1 MKRRK
6 SWWKEAPVAEEE
18 AREEGIWS
26 DGQNR
31 YHADPGGRDGPST
44 HFFRAFGGGGLPCY
58 DGIKFSKIY
67 FFKGTHCLHQQFSLE
82 YKSMH
87 PCFHCRVD
95 SIPCNQTSKQQGRRE
110 RFGSFVFST
119 FLAGGASSS
128 SFARER
134 RDTRSEGLMRETA

>member
-44 HFFRAFGGGGLPCY
+44 HFFRAFGGGGIALLRWY
-58 DGIKFSKIY
+58 GILKNIY
-67 FFKGTHCLHQQFSLE
+67 FFKGPHYIHQQCSLE
-82 YKSMH
+82 YRSMH
-87 PCFHCRVD
+87 PCFHCTVGW
-95 SIPCNQTSKQQGRRE
+95 IPYPATRHPSSRGEGKGL
-110 RFGSFVFST
+110 G
-119 FLAGGASSS
+119 LSSS
-128 SFARER
+128 RLFWQAAPPPLSLEREGTPVAR
-134 RDTRSEGLMRETA
+134 A